1 VAARIAGLL
10 SQRTGSSMLVSNLG
24 RVEDAD
30 PIGYGAFYP
39 AVHGRSGIA
48 VGVVTVNDTL
58 TLTLRARRSEFTREG
73 AETILRS
80 IAEEL
85 VFGPAP

>member
-1 VAARIAGLL
+1 MLL
-10 SQRTGSSMLVSNLG
+10 SNLG
-24 RVEDAD
+24 RIEDAG
-30 PIGYGAFYP
+30 PIRYGAFYP
-39 AVHGRSGIA
+39 AAHGRSGIG

-58 TLTLRARRSEFTREG
+58 TLTLRARRSEFTREA

-85 VFGPAP
+85 AIGPAP